1 MKRIAVT
8 LEAQVNQSIVPQNVE
23 PLTLAQN
30 TLAAVS
36 TAMFL
41 DRLEEP
47 VEAIEATEAVEA
59 TEIVNI
65 VADVSPSSSLQNEA
79 EEHPI
84 INVVSE
90 PKKKPS
96 VSNKRGRPKKQTTTV
111 KIPKSHKTVIDWMS
125 DNDLLDKLMKKKMS
139 ANEVA
144 DMLPSSIAISRS
156 TVSRV
161 VSGLRKNEY
170 DTYLM
175 EEIKMGR

>member
-47 VEAIEATEAVEA
+47 VEAIEAI
-59 TEIVNI
+59 EIVNI

-170 DTYLM
+170 DTYLT